1 MIFNNRSNYML
12 KYEKSK
18 SKLVEFA
25 VAKENY
31 PKYQLNPDDLTYTTM
46 YALSRFCEE
55 MIENPQ
61 SSQISELKDD
71 LAIVSQYYDSTV
83 KTQLRSKYSKWFLL
97 LGSTSYFL
105 SENFGSAKVL
115 ISQIENWYLKE
126 DIATLLFITLN
137 FLLTGKWVEV
147 PTETKYYLDYLNGL
161 RNHFEEGAS
170 YETIFSTLN
179 KMRSS
184 VYQC

>member
-1 MIFNNRSNYML
+1 ML

-105 SENFGSAKVL
+105 SENFGS
-115 ISQIENWYLKE
+115 
-126 DIATLLFITLN
+126 
-137 FLLTGKWVEV
+137 GKLVFKRRYSD
-147 PTETKYYLDYLNGL
+147 PTIYYIKFFAYRKMGGGSY
-161 RNHFEEGAS
+161 RNKILS
-170 YETIFSTLN
+170 
-179 KMRSS
+179 
-184 VYQC
+184 